1 MVRIVGLIRTVIV
14 GHVIRRGTAAS
25 LVACVLLVG
34 RTREVAAQSA
44 ADTVAPTTLD
54 DALRE
59 ARAANA
65 LLPVAGSALLGAVA
79 RAQQARGGLYPRLSL
94 DGDVHGGV
102 PQSYASSDALFR
114 VLAQAPLYEG
124 GALRAALARS
134 DAEAAALRAGY
145 RAAARDVDYAVRVA
159 YARAVLSEEALALRR
174 RGIER
179 LEAYLSV
186 VQSRG
191 AAGQGVAADLLRT
204 RQRLATAAADMAT
217 IQRNLDETRM
227 ELNDLMGRAPG
238 AALALA
244 PLPEPAPPSDTT
256 GQPWLAT
263 PDVAQSQAQVLAAS
277 ADARAARAGR
287 KPSLSLEADAGVQPV
302 LGSDV
307 SPYNVGRGWGAQI
320 LVAFSLPVWDAGL
333 YRGRVAEATAALDQA
348 RQQET
353 VARRGARLNWTRA
366 AVDLGN
372 LYREYEARQ
381 LAAGVAQ
388 DAYLLAASLYRGGQ
402 GTALEVLDAYDAW
415 TASDQNLLDARYGY
429 RVALATLIR
438 WGNQ

>member
-1 MVRIVGLIRTVIV
+1 MIRTVIV

-34 RTREVAAQSA
+34 RSREVAAQTA

-65 LLPVAGSALLGAVA
+65 LLPVAGSALQGALA

-124 GALRAALARS
+124 GALRAAVARS

-145 RAAARDVDYAVRVA
+145 RAAVRDVDYAVRVA
-159 YARAVLSEEALALRR
+159 YVGAVLAEEALALRR

-186 VQSRG
+186 VQSRA

-204 RQRLATAAADMAT
+204 RQRLATAAADTAT
-217 IQRNLDETRM
+217 IHRNLDETRM

-244 PLPEPAPPSDTT
+244 PLPEPAPPPDTT

-263 PDVAQSQAQVLAAS
+263 PDVAQAQAQVLAAS

-353 VARRGARLNWTRA
+353 VAQRGARLNWSRA
-366 AVDLGN
+366 ALDLAD
-372 LYREYEARQ
+372 LYREYQARRQ
-381 LAAGVAQ
+381 AVGVAQ

-415 TASDQNLLDARYGY
+415 TASDQSLLDARYGY